1 MRERTR
7 RLKNKASNESGIAFQ
22 ILRTLV
28 SNKMIA
34 NTEAT
39 PVEAMS
45 SPYKRDG
52 SGLKS
57 ENVQTISGARNAQIA
72 IPIHRR
78 AFPQSIA
85 FKHDC
90 TPNRSTKICVNRH
103 DTST

>member
-22 ILRTLV
+22 IFRTLV

-34 NTEAT
+34 NTETT

-57 ENVQTISGARNAQIA
+57 ENVQTISGAKNAQIA
-72 IPIHRR
+72 MAIHRR
-78 AFPQSIA
+78 AFPQSIV
-85 FKHDC
+85 FKDAR
-90 TPNRSTKICVNRH
+90 TPNRSANICVNRSE
-103 DTST
+103 TNT

>member
-7 RLKNKASNESGIAFQ
+7 RLKNKTSNKSGIGFQ

-34 NTEAT
+34 NTETT

-45 SPYKRDG
+45 SPFKRDG

-57 ENVQTISGARNAQIA
+57 ERVQTISGARNAQIA
-72 IPIHRR
+72 MAIHRR

-90 TPNRSTKICVNRH
+90 TPNRSANICVNR
-103 DTST
+103 SE